1 MPQRLMY
8 FELDKKGNLK
18 TKITEPHHMTF
29 NDITAQ
35 SQSQSQHIPL
45 YPIESTIP
53 PITVQTPITVQAP
66 VTQSI
71 IGDEEFFETA
81 MEMTEFDF
89 DWDMM
94 EFS

>member
-1 MPQRLMY
+1 MPQGLMY
-8 FELDKKGNLK
+8 FELDKKGNLM
-18 TKITEPHHMTF
+18 TKITEPHHITC
-29 NDITAQ
+29 NDITTQ
-35 SQSQSQHIPL
+35 PQNIPL

-53 PITVQTPITVQAP
+53 PITVPTPITVQTP

-94 EFS
+94 ESS